1 MVNVATVGDDI
12 KKFGKRHSGSAN
24 NIVSA
29 HNLGKRQE
37 YVIDKLAQQ
46 NAGNRTP
53 SQIDYEKAQK
63 NFKKQLEQ
71 FQLEKLEHTGNLDI
85 TSEEFNGFLNSI
97 EQLYKAPSYKGE
109 EAHPILKNVSGFVGS
124 GLGMYEEAVG
134 KVKPPVDNPF
144 GAFAHDVWTFLT
156 GANNESAGRERINL
170 LLAGNKNEKNLL
182 TAIHNKLQNAEQMR
196 MMQGQPRLKPEDV
209 EALISELKND
219 NLDTYTNLEKVLKG
233 KTKLG
238 IKENLSQGA
247 AFHES
252 GAFIMGNFFV
262 APWVSMALYKFL
274 ASPMLQ
280 SGNMLGAQTVALGAK
295 AIGHIPGVL
304 VAGFTKGCNPE
315 QLQHLPLWAKLCLPL
330 IRTATLV
337 SHIPIFDMLRTVVDF
352 KGEAT
357 GESNWAGKACE
368 AADDFT
374 GFFRF
379 ASGGMFVAN
388 HWNHLNGLKAQERL
402 NPELKNLN
410 SHKLDKVFQWGG
422 IAFNAAM
429 FIGGFLSTLGNYV
442 FLKPAM
448 KKFEQDNMAIEKEL
462 APAMQAFQA
471 KEEAL
476 KAKYGPIMEAIQQ
489 KLMPILQKEAMKIKT
504 AVESG
509 RMSQEE
515 AKAQIQI
522 LLTNAQKAM
531 DKAMPMEA
539 KRAIESL
546 QKAKEVLY
554 AKYQQKAEP
563 LKAEQ
568 ARLDKIKWAL
578 SALGWISNF
587 GIGLQMAFG
596 GFQREMVASYRNV
609 ESKAGGQP
617 TTKMEGIKNIWNSFG
632 GYPTDMNWMDKLKK
646 PIHFGLVMG
655 VVPIGGLTAAI
666 VSGLGTVAG
675 QGSPFEDLKE
685 KNGII
690 GAAHSL
696 NQNLGWQFVSGLFMT

>member
-12 KKFGKRHSGSAN
+12 KKFGKRHSGPAN

-29 HNLGKRQE
+29 HNLGKREE

-53 SQIDYEKAQK
+53 SQIDYTKAQEWFID
-63 NFKKQLEQ
+63 NRQDYLE
-71 FQLEKLEHTGNLDI
+71 NP
-85 TSEEFNGFLNSI
+85 NGEYKDFLASI
-97 EQLYKAPSYKGE
+97 EQANNFPSYKGE

-134 KVKPPVDNPF
+134 KIKPPVDNPF

-156 GANNESAGRERINL
+156 GADNQSAGRTRLNQL
-170 LLAGNKNEKNLL
+170 LSGHEKESELL
-182 TAIHNKLQNAEQMR
+182 SQISNSLQNAEQMR
-196 MMQGQPRLKPEDV
+196 MMQGQERLKPE
-209 EALISELKND
+209 EIESIISGLKNSEP
-219 NLDTYTNLEKVLKG
+219 NTYASLERILTE

-238 IKENLSQGA
+238 IKENISQGA

-252 GAFIMGNFFV
+252 GAFIMSNFIF
-262 APWVSMALYKFL
+262 APWISMGLYKFL

-295 AIGHIPGVL
+295 AIGHIPSVL

-368 AADDFT
+368 AADDVT
-374 GFFRF
+374 GFVRF

-388 HWNHLNGLKAQERL
+388 HWNHLLSLIAQERL
-402 NPELKNLN
+402 NPGLKDLN

-462 APAMQAFQA
+462 APAMQAFQT

-476 KAKYGPIMEAIQQ
+476 KAKYGPMMEAIQQ

-509 RMSQEE
+509 KMSQEE

-568 ARLDKIKWAL
+568 KRLDKIKWAL

-596 GFQREMVASYRNV
+596 GAQRAIVASYKGA
-609 ESKAGGQP
+609 ESNAGGQP
-617 TTKMEGIKNIWNSFG
+617 TTKMAGITNLWKSFG
-632 GYPTDMNWMDKLKK
+632 GYSSNMNWMDKLKK

-655 VVPIGGLTAAI
+655 VVPIGGLAAAVI
-666 VSGLGTVAG
+666 NGLGTAVG

-685 KNGII
+685 KNGLLSGIY
-690 GAAHSL
+690 AL
-696 NQNLGWQFVSGLFMT
+696 NQHPGFQIASSALMT